1 LPSQALRALASRINY
16 PILLHCTQGKDRTGL
31 LIALLLFL
39 LDIPLDAINY
49 DYTISETELLP
60 ERELRMVEI
69 REIGLTEEFAGT
81 PKDWIEKMYGYL
93 EERYGGVAA
102 YLDGIGI
109 GKDLQERIIEVLQG

>member
-1 LPSQALRALASRINY
+1 
-16 PILLHCTQGKDRTGL
+16 
-31 LIALLLFL
+31 
-39 LDIPLDAINY
+39 
-49 DYTISETELLP
+49 
-60 ERELRMVEI
+60 MVEI